1 MLDIETLGTE
11 PDSIITELGIY
22 TFSKNES
29 YTPASLHC
37 RIGITGQ
44 IRAGRTISSS
54 TLKWHFEKT
63 AVNFLE
69 YIDADKSNIDDALS
83 ALKLFV
89 EAEKR
94 KMPGCKI
101 YIWANSPI
109 FDIIIL
115 KDLYKS
121 LGYPIE
127 ETIFNEDLFEYQTIM
142 DYRTI
147 AKLIEKEDLD
157 LIKQEVESES
167 EEGSSHNALYDAIH
181 QSKVL
186 MKIAHYL
193 GD

>member
-11 PDSIITELGIY
+11 PDSIVTELGIY

-29 YTPASLHC
+29 YTSASLYG
-37 RIGITGQ
+37 RVGITDQ
-44 IRAGRTISSS
+44 IRVGRTMSSS
-54 TLKWHFEKT
+54 TLKWHFEKN

-101 YIWANSPI
+101 YIWANSPT

-127 ETIFNEDLFEYQTIM
+127 ETIFNEDLFKYQTIM

-147 AKLIEKEDLD
+147 VKLIDKEDLD

-167 EEGSSHNALYDAIH
+167 EEGSYHNALYDAIH

>member
-1 MLDIETLGTE
+1 MLDIETLGIE
-11 PDSIITELGIY
+11 PNSIVTELGIY

-29 YTPASLHC
+29 YTSASLHG
-37 RIGITGQ
+37 RVGITDQ
-44 IRAGRTISSS
+44 VRAGRTMSSNTLIS
-54 TLKWHFEKT
+54 HFEKN

-69 YIDADKSNIDDALS
+69 YIDADKSNIGDALS

-127 ETIFNEDLFEYQTIM
+127 ETIFNEDLFKYQTIM

-147 AKLIEKEDLD
+147 INLIDKEDLN

-167 EEGSSHNALYDAIH
+167 EEGSYHNALYDAIY

-186 MKIAHYL
+186 TKIAHYL